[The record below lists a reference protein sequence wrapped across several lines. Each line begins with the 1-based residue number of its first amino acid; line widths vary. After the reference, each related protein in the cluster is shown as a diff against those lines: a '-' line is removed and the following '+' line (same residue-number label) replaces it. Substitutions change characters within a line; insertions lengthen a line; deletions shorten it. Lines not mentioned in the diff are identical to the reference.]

1 VPVGR
6 QPAVPSV
13 RPGVPQI
20 GQVLDI
26 IRGARCVRRRTIKG
40 ELYHVALYT
49 DASGKDMHFIFG
61 SGSWTT
67 APKDEPLRELNLWRA
82 FRKFTHKKYIF
93 YMNTTTKTPL
103 LSTK

>member
-1 VPVGR
+1 MNSTTAVFDRRVPVGR

-13 RPGVPQI
+13 RPGVSQI

-26 IRGARCVRRRTIKG
+26 IRGARSVRRRTIKG
-40 ELYHVALYT
+40 ELYHVAFYT

-67 APKDEPLRELNLWRA
+67 APEDEPLKECLPV
-82 FRKFTHKKYIF
+82 KV
-93 YMNTTTKTPL
+93 
-103 LSTK
+103 